1 MPPKLIV
8 KKRYQRRKTSQRQR
22 QRQKQSASFNNVIN
36 FMTPVGHP
44 NVRSKVA
51 TYSEVRKPR
60 RRSMIGNP
68 SSALHYFTPADVQ
81 VRLLQNRLVEEQRSK
96 MTNQQKE
103 LVDKSEMQH
112 YDNSIRGIAKREGI
126 GRLSGKQAIQ
136 RRYLLKFLPQ
146 EFRSLIEPHDRE
158 KTDTIYRLFTSF
170 VNDQHFDRYGN
181 ARYRQLSDKLVRDLE
196 KIGLPSGRSLIIGA
210 VKQSADQFVQDFV
223 DDEIHD
229 VPTETMV
236 NPLGVETDVF
246 IPARHMP
253 PPMTTLQDV
262 IPARPI
268 RTPSR
273 VAPLM
278 RPEDISRRIHVEEP
292 PYVPSQRDLSL
303 AERTIAFFDPAD
315 VAGLTA
321 EEVGK
326 MMDDEPE
333 IREFVEAGAQE
344 EEQVTGEGRRR
355 RRNLRGRAKPK
366 NNSKLPNY
374 YYY

>member
-181 ARYRQLSDKLVRDLE
+181 ARYRQLSDKLVSDLE

-273 VAPLM
+273 IAPLM
-278 RPEDISRRIHVEEP
+278 RPEPVPRREARMPTRPIAERQP
-292 PYVPSQRDLSL
+292 MMDLSEL
-303 AERTIAFFDPAD
+303 AERAIQSARDAGVPENEDPEELVRVMREHPELAETIQ
-315 VAGLTA
+315 
-321 EEVGK
+321 EEV
-326 MMDDEPE
+326 
-333 IREFVEAGAQE
+333 V
-344 EEQVTGEGRRR
+344 GEGRRR
-355 RRNLRGRAKPK
+355 RRNLRGRTKPK